1 MAGINWNEVLVIG
14 LLALCVLG
22 PIVVVLLTQNLLDS
36 AEDIPAE
43 HFDFDDAD
51 EASPF
56 FSPSLGERRR
66 KPRTPPSE

>member
-1 MAGINWNEVLVIG
+1 MNWNEILVVG

-36 AEDIPAE
+36 PDDIPAE
-43 HFDFDDAD
+43 HFDFDSAD
-51 EASPF
+51 EAAPF
-56 FSPSLGERRR
+56 FSPPSAERQR